1 MISQAN
7 LNQSASQQV
16 PLNMC
21 LFLFIKISQANLNQS
36 ASQQV
41 MSNLKFEKAEESK
54 NANFISVKIQL
65 KEDGSNAQQF
75 YGEINRILSSQGYS
89 DWDKLKHLEIINVF
103 KFIPA
108 KFAQEMA
115 TIGLLANRIEQILL
129 KVQNANR
136 GVSAIHNATAAAE
149 ALVAKRLKELVA

>member
-1 MISQAN
+1 MTYTVKGTVEIPAEVS
-7 LNQSASQQV
+7 V
-16 PLNMC
+16 
-21 LFLFIKISQANLNQS
+21 ISQANLNQS

-136 GVSAIHNATAAAE
+136 GLCATQCNC
-149 ALVAKRLKELVA
+149 RCRSTSC